1 MRLRV
6 HALHYST
13 SHTMPRL
20 LIALSLLLTFAASA
34 AGIPAPA
41 PLRFTHFTTEN
52 GLPSNTV
59 RGLAQDS
66 LGFIWFATDGGLV
79 RFDGQR
85 CSVFSPSEPDGQQES
100 YILSVCAA
108 GDMLLAGTDRHLCL
122 FDRRL
127 ERLVAAD
134 IGYRPADRR
143 MGETPVGCIMYDTHG
158 RIWVSTEGAGVY
170 RLDRELS
177 VRRHYVFPMADQS
190 DIITYCDRHGIIWAV
205 CNAHDGA
212 LFRLNPKTDR
222 FEPFPLKIG
231 TRTMNVPCSSIF
243 EDTSGN
249 HWLGTWSHGLLR
261 FNPATGEAW
270 QAVSSSTEGIRHIHS
285 ITQFSPSSLLIGS
298 GSGLVV
304 FDIRSGGYT
313 VYSNDELDSMSLSNQ
328 FVYPVMRDR
337 EGGFWVGT
345 FYGGVNYLAPDT
357 KHIRTFRHSRFINSI
372 CGNLVSGICEDPSG
386 DIWIGSDDGG
396 LCRYSPATG
405 LFSHYPL
412 RRGEGRDNVH
422 ALCPDGQRLWVG
434 TYCGGAGWLDT
445 SSGAWHPVPL
455 ADGDTSYSSYAMT
468 KGRDGRIWMVS
479 FDALYAYDPSREVF
493 AKVADLGVWV
503 LDIEQDP
510 DGRLWLASQGKG
522 VLIYD
527 PRSHTLSA
535 IDRNTR
541 PLAIPHNHVNDLFI
555 DNEGNMLIGTVG
567 GAAVYNRRD
576 RKIRTLDA
584 RSPSGHVSSVTKV
597 GDDIWLATTNGL
609 VRLTKDGNA
618 EHFDRHDG
626 LSGSQFAASA
636 ALLASDGS
644 LYLGTLNGLSVLR
657 PLEVRLNSFVPP
669 VMFTGLEIG
678 SRPVEVGSDRLP
690 EELNTVDKLVL
701 TPDDHVFTVNFA
713 SLSYANPQCNR
724 YRYRLE
730 GFDKEWIDAGN
741 RGSATY
747 SNLPPGTYTL
757 RVEASNNDGIWS
769 GRAASL
775 GIEMLPPWYAT
786 WWMKAVYMAMI
797 VGAAYLLLRRERMRK
812 ERLYRKE
819 LERISDNKTKEVYRA
834 KLKFFTI
841 VAHEIR
847 TPVSLIIGPLEK
859 IMPVVAGSHPEVDE
873 DLRVMERN
881 SRRLLS
887 LVNQMLDFKKVEESA
902 LPVDFRHQPVAPL
915 VREVA
920 ERFRPSL
927 QHKGIELLVDI
938 ADGKL
943 EADICAESFT
953 KLVSNLI
960 NNARKFTRSVVK
972 VECGPTAGGDSFH
985 IAVADDGIG
994 IRKENLEKIFTPFY
1008 QIIDNVNESRGG
1020 TGLGLSIV
1028 KGIVETHHG
1037 GITVDSEPGKGSRF
1051 VATLPLR
1058 QPGQAGK
1065 RQPET
1070 SGIGVK
1076 APAISKCV
1084 NAVPDSGRDTMLV
1097 VDDNEEMRRFIAS
1110 RFSETFDVVTAADGR
1125 QALDVLATCR
1135 VSMII
1140 CDWMMPVMDGA
1151 EVLRAVRADSAL
1163 SHIPF
1168 VMLTARTDSPSKIE
1182 GFKAGVDAYVEK
1194 PFSINVLEA
1203 NVANILEMRRRLREK
1218 YSTMPLEPVATL
1230 APNEQDS
1237 EFLKRMNDIIEENFS
1252 NPELTVDFLASRL
1265 GISRSG
1271 FYAKIKL
1278 LADVTPNEIIQITRL
1293 KKAAELLKENRY
1305 RISEIS
1311 FMVGFNSS
1319 SYFSK
1324 CFQKQFGMTPG
1335 RFVEKQTSTA
1345 IHT

>member
-1 MRLRV
+1 MHLRV
-6 HALHYST
+6 HTLHYST

-20 LIALSLLLTFAASA
+20 LIAFCLLLTFAASA

-108 GDMLLAGTDRHLCL
+108 GDMLLAGTDRRLCV

-134 IGYRPADRR
+134 IGYRPGDRR
-143 MGETPVGCIMYDTHG
+143 IGETPVGCIMYDAHS

-170 RLDRELS
+170 RLDRQLN

-205 CNAHDGA
+205 SNAHDGA

-231 TRTMNVPCSSIF
+231 ARTMNVPCSSIF

-298 GSGLVV
+298 GSGLAV

-345 FYGGVNYLAPDT
+345 FYGGVNYLGPDT

-372 CGNLVSGICEDPSG
+372 CGNLVSGICEDLSG

-396 LCRYSPATG
+396 LCRYNPATG

-445 SSGAWHPVPL
+445 STGAWHPVPL
-455 ADGDTSYSSYAMT
+455 ADGDTYYSSYAMT
-468 KGRDGRIWMVS
+468 KGRDGSIWMVS
-479 FDALYAYDPSREVF
+479 FDALYVYDPSREVF

-535 IDRNTR
+535 IDRNPR

-724 YRYRLE
+724 YRYR
-730 GFDKEWIDAGN
+730 
-741 RGSATY
+741 
-747 SNLPPGTYTL
+747 
-757 RVEASNNDGIWS
+757 
-769 GRAASL
+769 
-775 GIEMLPPWYAT
+775 
-786 WWMKAVYMAMI
+786 
-797 VGAAYLLLRRERMRK
+797 
-812 ERLYRKE
+812 KE

-902 LPVDFRHQPVAPL
+902 LPADFRHQPVAPL

-943 EADICAESFT
+943 GSRHLRRVVHQAGEQSHQQREEVHAVGGEGRMWPDGRGRQLSYRRCRRRHRHPQGESRED
-953 KLVSNLI
+953 LHSVLSDHRQRQRV
-960 NNARKFTRSVVK
+960 ARRYGTRSQYS
-972 VECGPTAGGDSFH
+972 ERHRGDPSRRHYCRQRAG
-985 IAVADDGIG
+985 
-994 IRKENLEKIFTPFY
+994 
-1008 QIIDNVNESRGG
+1008 
-1020 TGLGLSIV
+1020 
-1028 KGIVETHHG
+1028 
-1037 GITVDSEPGKGSRF
+1037 
-1051 VATLPLR
+1051 
-1058 QPGQAGK
+1058 
-1065 RQPET
+1065 
-1070 SGIGVK
+1070 
-1076 APAISKCV
+1076 
-1084 NAVPDSGRDTMLV
+1084 
-1097 VDDNEEMRRFIAS
+1097 
-1110 RFSETFDVVTAADGR
+1110 
-1125 QALDVLATCR
+1125 
-1135 VSMII
+1135 
-1140 CDWMMPVMDGA
+1140 
-1151 EVLRAVRADSAL
+1151 
-1163 SHIPF
+1163 
-1168 VMLTARTDSPSKIE
+1168 
-1182 GFKAGVDAYVEK
+1182 
-1194 PFSINVLEA
+1194 
-1203 NVANILEMRRRLREK
+1203 
-1218 YSTMPLEPVATL
+1218 
-1230 APNEQDS
+1230 
-1237 EFLKRMNDIIEENFS
+1237 
-1252 NPELTVDFLASRL
+1252 
-1265 GISRSG
+1265 
-1271 FYAKIKL
+1271 
-1278 LADVTPNEIIQITRL
+1278 
-1293 KKAAELLKENRY
+1293 
-1305 RISEIS
+1305 
-1311 FMVGFNSS
+1311 
-1319 SYFSK
+1319 
-1324 CFQKQFGMTPG
+1324 
-1335 RFVEKQTSTA
+1335 
-1345 IHT
+1345 